1 MIAKK
6 CASTRNGVAAHFFAL
21 FCLLSAVL
29 SKFVERYCVLSK
41 DISIRLYVTFA
52 KKLEIFGISTDLQRI
67 MRLATQF
74 DKKQTEVSGIV
85 KTE

>member
-1 MIAKK
+1 MIAK
-6 CASTRNGVAAHFFAL
+6 SVRQLRMELPHTFFAL

-41 DISIRLYVTFA
+41 VISIRLYVTFA
-52 KKLEIFGISTDLQRI
+52 KKLEIFGISTDLQGI